1 MFRSR
6 ILPAI
11 VAVWGAL
18 VVIRLLVIGADGDGA
33 DGDGAYGAWQYAA
46 GVFGLVMLAAG
57 VRAVLARES

>member
-18 VVIRLLVIGADGDGA
+18 VVLRLIMNGASE
-33 DGDGAYGAWQYAA
+33 GAYGAGQLAA
-46 GVFGLVMLAAG
+46 GLFGLVMVVAG
-57 VRAVLARES
+57 VRQLLKA

>member
-18 VVIRLLVIGADGDGA
+18 VVLRLLITGAEGN
-33 DGDGAYGAWQYAA
+33 GAYGAGQYAA
-46 GVFGLVMLAAG
+46 GVFGVVMVVLG
-57 VRAVLARES
+57 IRALLKARAT

>member
-18 VVIRLLVIGADGDGA
+18 VVLRLLVTGTEGN
-33 DGDGAYGAWQYAA
+33 GAYGAGQYAA
-46 GVFGLVMLAAG
+46 GVFGVVMVVAG
-57 VRAVLARES
+57 IRALLKARAT

>member
-18 VVIRLLVIGADGDGA
+18 VVLRLLLITGAEGN
-33 DGDGAYGAWQYAA
+33 GAYGAGQYAA
-46 GVFGLVMLAAG
+46 GVFGVVMVAAG
-57 VRAVLARES
+57 IRALLKARAT